1 MHTIC
6 RFNLIT
12 LQFGCSVVPDS
23 VTPWIT
29 TCQASLPFTIY
40 QNLLKLMTMELV
52 MPSNHLV
59 LCHPLI
65 LLPSIFPSMRV
76 FSNNSALYIRWPK
89 YWNFNFSISPS
100 NVYLGLNL
108 SILQDG
114 LVCSAC
120 SPRDSQESSPMPLF
134 ESINSSVLS
143 LLYGTTLT
151 SIHDC
156 GKNLITM

>member
-29 TCQASLPFTIY
+29 TCQASLSFTIY

-65 LLPSIFPSMRV
+65 LPPSIFPSMRV

-89 YWNFNFSISPS
+89 YRNFNFSISPS
-100 NVYLGLNL
+100 NEYSGLISLRINWF
-108 SILQDG
+108 D
-114 LVCSAC
+114 
-120 SPRDSQESSPMPLF
+120 LF
-134 ESINSSVLS
+134 TFQGTRKT
-143 LLYGTTLT
+143 LL
-151 SIHDC
+151 
-156 GKNLITM
+156 